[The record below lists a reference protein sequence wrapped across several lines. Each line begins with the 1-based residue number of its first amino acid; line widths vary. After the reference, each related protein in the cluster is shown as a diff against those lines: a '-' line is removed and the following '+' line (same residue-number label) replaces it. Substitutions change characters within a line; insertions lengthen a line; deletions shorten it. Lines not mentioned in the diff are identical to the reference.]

1 MLKDYWQSV
10 AVIIPASIVIVHA
23 ALFAPIRFTIC
34 ERPGLLFG
42 ETYDHLI
49 VPFTVR
55 VAADV
60 SFVFIPTP
68 LNALIKKVFSVVV
81 DQ

>member
-1 MLKDYWQSV
+1 M
-10 AVIIPASIVIVHA
+10 AVIIPASIVMVHA
-23 ALFAPIRFTIC
+23 ALFAPIRFTVC

-42 ETYDHLI
+42 DTYDHLI
-49 VPFTVR
+49 VPFTVN

-68 LNALIKKVFSVVV
+68 FDEFIKN
-81 DQ
+81 